1 MRMYIKAAA
10 AGAALMATSITAIA
24 ASDYL
29 LEIDG
34 VKGEASAAP
43 ATIEIQSFSWGASN
57 PSSVGSSGMS
67 AGKVAVQDLS
77 RAVVSPRDAASGQAS
92 GKRVAAAD
100 VSGDGVA
107 SATLAPADAG
117 KIRSFT
123 AMVRESPTK
132 ASTGIT
138 RACATGQ
145 HISKATLRGPRQ
157 TVSLDDVVVS
167 SCTVVGDMRKYE
179 FTGHVTLIK

>member
-1 MRMYIKAAA
+1 MRMYVTAVAAS
-10 AGAALMATSITAIA
+10 AALFTAAFAAYA

-43 ATIEIQSFSWGASN
+43 ATIEVQSFSWGVSN
-57 PSSVGSSGMS
+57 PTSVGSSGMS
-67 AGKVAVQDLS
+67 AGKAAVQDLS
-77 RAVVSPRDAASGQAS
+77 RTVVSPRDSASGQAS
-92 GKRVAAAD
+92 GRRMVTVDAGASGAANVA
-100 VSGDGVA
+100 
-107 SATLAPADAG
+107 LAPADAG
-117 KIRSFT
+117 QIRSFT

-132 ASTGIT
+132 ASTGVA

-167 SCTVVGDMRKYE
+167 SCSVVGDMRKYE
-179 FTGHVTLIK
+179 LTGHVTLIK

>member
-1 MRMYIKAAA
+1 MRMMIKAA
-10 AGAALMATSITAIA
+10 AGAALLTATFATYA
-24 ASDYL
+24 ASDFL
-29 LEIDG
+29 LEIEG

-43 ATIEIQSFSWGASN
+43 ATIEVQSFSWGPSN
-57 PSSVGSSGMS
+57 PTSVGSSGMS
-67 AGKVAVQDLS
+67 AGKVAVHDLS
-77 RAVVSPRDAASGQAS
+77 RAVVSPRDPASGQAS
-92 GKRVAAAD
+92 GKRMAVVDASTSGAAHA
-100 VSGDGVA
+100 A
-107 SATLAPADAG
+107 LAPADTG
-117 KIRSFT
+117 QIRSFT
-123 AMVRESPTK
+123 AMVRESPTR
-132 ASTGIT
+132 ASTGIA